1 MTRAMPLLPSCQ
13 RIPAGPPRDRP
24 FPAAEAGADERLDPR
39 LALADRPCPW
49 PRPRLPPRALPGPA
63 FVLGVLCLAGVKAH
77 LILTRYLGLSA
88 APAWARGFD
97 LVLVLLLALFA
108 VLALAA

>member
-1 MTRAMPLLPSCQ
+1 MMSSVTRAWLWLIGLSL
-13 RIPAGPPRDRP
+13 ASTGL
-24 FPAAEAGADERLDPR
+24 AASGFA
-39 LALADRPCPW
+39 
-49 PRPRLPPRALPGPA
+49 GPA
-63 FVLGVLCLAGVKAH
+63 FVLAVLGLAGAKAH

-97 LVLVLLLALFA
+97 LVLALLLALFA

>member
-1 MTRAMPLLPSCQ
+1 MSALTRAWLWLIGLSL
-13 RIPAGPPRDRP
+13 AST
-24 FPAAEAGADERLDPR
+24 
-39 LALADRPCPW
+39 ALAASG
-49 PRPRLPPRALPGPA
+49 LAGPA